1 MQTISSSL
9 SLPHQKNQ
17 RDELIYCELLWR
29 LRLGSRAWL
38 HVPSSIIH
46 LASCAATH
54 ARKIL
59 IQEAPVICC
68 HNHVSRCDSWAT
80 PLSGQ
85 APYARANS
93 LGLLLLL
100 LLLPPHNQSWREDR
114 CGLILVITHQSLES
128 KRRFL
133 LSQITH
139 TISTSISK
147 HKLFHP
153 DYLNVSTM
161 TLVSTLSIIHWGY
174 WVLQPCCLKIF
185 EYVPWENRI

>member
-29 LRLGSRAWL
+29 LRFGSCAWL

-85 APYARANS
+85 APHARANS
-93 LGLLLLL
+93 LGLLILL
-100 LLLPPHNQSWREDR
+100 LLLPPHNHLWLGGPTWSYPRHHSS
-114 CGLILVITHQSLES
+114 IITRIQKKVL
-128 KRRFL
+128 
-133 LSQITH
+133 
-139 TISTSISK
+139 
-147 HKLFHP
+147 
-153 DYLNVSTM
+153 
-161 TLVSTLSIIHWGY
+161 TLSNYSYYFYFYI
-174 WVLQPCCLKIF
+174 
-185 EYVPWENRI
+185 